1 MFDDARP
8 IFVQLAEQIEDDVLR
23 GVYAEESQVPS
34 TNELAAFL
42 RINPATAGKALNRLV
57 DAGVLY
63 KRRGIGMFVAAGA
76 KALIAA
82 ARQHDFAER
91 YVEPLVVEARN
102 LGLGRADVLRLV
114 ETATAWQAGD
124 HGIVPLRPG
133 STADPDT
140 TNSADTTNAVGT
152 ATGAAE
158 PAAAATPAATPTDTP
173 SQDPT
178 AQEAAQ

>member
-63 KRRGIGMFVAAGA
+63 KRRGIGMFISAGA
-76 KALIAA
+76 KTLIT
-82 ARQHDFAER
+82 AER
-91 YVEPLVVEARN
+91 QRGFAQHFIEPLVIEAKN
-102 LGLGRADVLRLV
+102 LGFGQADVIRLV
-114 ETATAWQAGD
+114 AEAAAWTVGAHEIRELNPEAAGISSTATLTESEAA
-124 HGIVPLRPG
+124 PG
-133 STADPDT
+133 SSLNSPPQELTAK
-140 TNSADTTNAVGT
+140 
-152 ATGAAE
+152 
-158 PAAAATPAATPTDTP
+158 
-173 SQDPT
+173 
-178 AQEAAQ
+178 EAAQ